1 MSERQI
7 LITFDEEELMWDDS
21 DQEWLMERLNA
32 TIRQVISKHDYTIQ
46 EFTK

>member
-1 MSERQI
+1 MTERQI
-7 LITFDEEELMWDDS
+7 LITFNEEEILWDSD

-32 TIRQVISKHDYTIQ
+32 TIRQMINKHDYTIQ

>member
-7 LITFDEEELMWDDS
+7 LITITEESWDDE
-21 DQEWLMERLNA
+21 DHDWLLERVKNIVSSMLV
-32 TIRQVISKHDYTIQ
+32 REDYTIQ

>member
-1 MSERQI
+1 MAERQI
-7 LITFDEEELMWDDS
+7 LITFDEEEMIWDDE

-32 TIRQVISKHDYTIQ
+32 TIQQMINKHDYTIQ